1 MLNSKVRDSSSKI
14 IFDDNILCSQFLRD
28 YIDVPCLR
36 GVRPEDIEDVSEQY
50 VPLFEEERNADRVKK
65 VHVRGEAPFFL
76 VSLIEHKTE
85 VDNNVS
91 MQIFRYM
98 IHIWDAFE
106 KEAEKQ
112 QPGVARRADF
122 KYPPI
127 LPIIYYEGSGKWTVP
142 LRFSERI
149 MQGDALGEYLPEFKY
164 YLVPL
169 RDYSNE
175 ELLARKDEISLIML
189 INKLQTKEDEEK
201 FRRLPIDEMDTI
213 LKNAPGHIVDI
224 IAKVLMAFLLKENV
238 PLEEAEELVDKVKE
252 KKMAEL
258 FGNMEKMDIQAERRR
273 TAEQRVRAE
282 QAEDRV
288 EQAEERAEQAERKL
302 DAALRTLIENYQ
314 ELELPK
320 DSVIQ
325 KLMNKFEMD
334 GQECLQVVEKYW
346 VYK

>member
-189 INKLQTKEDEEK
+189 INKLQTKEDVEK
-201 FRRLPIDEMDTI
+201 FRRLPIDEMDAI

-273 TAEQRVRAE
+273 TAEQRVRA
-282 QAEDRV
+282 
-288 EQAEERAEQAERKL
+288 
-302 DAALRTLIENYQ
+302 
-314 ELELPK
+314 
-320 DSVIQ
+320 
-325 KLMNKFEMD
+325 
-334 GQECLQVVEKYW
+334 
-346 VYK
+346 